1 MGSHG
6 TGLRRAPMMSR
17 LASLLVLSIVLAV
30 TPPAGA
36 APEAPAGQMTWAAHI
51 TLAPTW
57 FDPAETP
64 GIGTPFMILYALHD
78 ALVKP
83 MPGNPMA
90 PSLAESW
97 SLSKDGLAYEFVL
110 RQGARFHNGDPV
122 TAEDVKFSFERYRG
136 AASKLLRER
145 VPVVEVVDPHRV
157 RFKLKEPW
165 PDFMTYYGSLTTGAG
180 WVVPKKYLEKV
191 GDDGFKKAP
200 IGAGPYR
207 FVTFNPGIELVL
219 EAHEQYWRKVP
230 SVKRLVIK
238 SVQDEATRLAML
250 KRGEADVIYLLQG
263 ELAEDVRRTPGLTLK
278 PTPIV
283 STHWLVFLDQWDPKS
298 PWADR
303 RVRLAANHAM
313 NRQAVNEALTL
324 GFSRITWSI
333 IPASFDFFWQ
343 PPAYQ
348 FDPARAK
355 QLLAEAGYP
364 NGFDAGDFWCEPPTA
379 TMSEALMGYLQAIG
393 IRVKL
398 RPLERAAFFKA
409 YQEKK
414 LKNLAYS
421 ISGAFGN
428 AATRLE
434 VFTVGGGPY
443 VYGSYPDIDGL
454 YREQAGELDRKR
466 REATLHRIQ
475 QLIYEKAMYA
485 PVWELGFIHAHGP
498 RVAESG
504 LGLITGWAFSAP
516 YEDLRLKGK

>member
-1 MGSHG
+1 
-6 TGLRRAPMMSR
+6 MSR
-17 LASLLVLSIVLAV
+17 LASLLVLSVVLAV
-30 TPPAGA
+30 
-36 APEAPAGQMTWAAHI
+36 APSEGRADAPAGQMTWAAHI

-83 MPGNPMA
+83 MPGNTMA

-97 SLSKDGLAYEFVL
+97 SLSKDGLTYEFVL

-263 ELAEDVRRTPGLTLK
+263 ELAEEVRRTPGLTLK

-343 PPAYQ
+343 PPAYP

-355 QLLAEAGYP
+355 QLLTDAGYP
-364 NGFDAGDFWCEPPTA
+364 NGFDAGDLWCEPPTA
-379 TMSEALMGYLQAIG
+379 TMSEALMGYLQAVG

-434 VFTVGGGPY
+434 VFTVAGGPY

-454 YREQAGELDRKR
+454 FREQAAELDRKR
-466 REATLHRIQ
+466 REAALHRTQ
-475 QLIYEKAMYA
+475 QLIHEKAMYA

-516 YEDLRLKGK
+516 YEDLKLKGK